1 MKAQMRGILLF
12 VQDLERCTAFYRDTL
27 QLTHL
32 GTEENLAA
40 FKLDDG
46 KMVVLLSPAGAEEIL
61 LTGSNALSS
70 AGGPRGLVSLSV
82 VDVHA
87 TYEELSARGV
97 TFILPPTDRPW
108 GIRMA
113 HFVDPEGNIWE
124 INRDIDSKPAGEGE
138 TEA

>member
-1 MKAQMRGILLF
+1 MKAEVGGILLF
-12 VQDLERCTAFYRDTL
+12 VRDLDGCTAFYRDTL
-27 QLTHL
+27 QLHYL
-32 GTEENLAA
+32 GSEENLAA

-61 LTGSNALSS
+61 STGATALSS
-70 AGGPRGLVSLSV
+70 AGGPRGLVALKV
-82 VDVHA
+82 ADVHA
-87 TYEELSARGV
+87 TYEELTARGV

-124 INRDIDSKPAGEGE
+124 INRDLDAPSEGE
-138 TEA
+138 AGA